1 MRISVV
7 FYSYFRDL
15 TGCSNLSVEL
25 SEGAEISTLVAEL
38 QQRFPKLK
46 AMEKSTLIAV
56 GVEYQ
61 SGDYVLQEGDE
72 VSLFPPVQGG

>member
-1 MRISVV
+1 MIVPV
-7 FYSYFRDL
+7 TFYSYFREL
-15 TGCSNLSVEL
+15 TGCAATSVEIQ
-25 SEGAEISTLVAEL
+25 EGGSLMELIREL

-46 AMEKSTLIAV
+46 SMEKSTLMAV

-61 SGDYVLQEGDE
+61 PGEFILREGDE